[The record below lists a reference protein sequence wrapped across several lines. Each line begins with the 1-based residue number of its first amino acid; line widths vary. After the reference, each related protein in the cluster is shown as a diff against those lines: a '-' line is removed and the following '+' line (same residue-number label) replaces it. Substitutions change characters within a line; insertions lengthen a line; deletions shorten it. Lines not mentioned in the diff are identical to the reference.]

1 MLNFLASKGTDLAG
15 GDFGPSG
22 GPAAKPVSVLTFDT
36 EMDQI
41 TGERAKTKL
50 SVAWRRFWQG

>member
-1 MLNFLASKGTDLAG
+1 MKTKLHLFTLIHAE
-15 GDFGPSG
+15 
-22 GPAAKPVSVLTFDT
+22 PVSVLTFDT

-50 SVAWRRFWQG
+50 SVAWRRFWYAKRLVERVKLTG

>member
-1 MLNFLASKGTDLAG
+1 M
-15 GDFGPSG
+15 
-22 GPAAKPVSVLTFDT
+22 SVLTFDT

-50 SVAWRRFWQG
+50 SVAWRRFWYAKRLVERVKLTG